1 MAKKNALTQ
10 EGYDKLVS
18 ELNELKFV
26 KRPKNIQAIKEARAQ
41 GDLSENA
48 DYDAARNEQAQIEHK
63 IKELESILK
72 DAVIIKSNRDDIC
85 VIGNKVELK
94 YLHNKAIEN
103 IQLVGSQETDLFS
116 GSVLKISVETPL
128 GRAIQNHKAGDKVS
142 FKVSENKSLDVEILK
157 VYQ

>member
-10 EGYDKLVS
+10 EGYDKLVN

-94 YLHNKAIEN
+94 YLHNKAVEN
-103 IQLVGSQETDLFS
+103 IQLVGNQETDLFN

-128 GRAIQNHKAGDKVS
+128 GHAIQNHKAGDKVS

>member
-1 MAKKNALTQ
+1 M
-10 EGYDKLVS
+10 
-18 ELNELKFV
+18 
-26 KRPKNIQAIKEARAQ
+26 
-41 GDLSENA
+41 SENA

-94 YLHNKAIEN
+94 YLHNKAVEN